1 MIAILA
7 GNVSSQQQQKKAISR
22 IISIVVNTEV
32 QIFHSW
38 PRHQMAYSLGG
49 DSTFTCSD
57 IIKSQT
63 KHSSDGNL
71 ILTTT

>member
-7 GNVSSQQQQKKAISR
+7 GSMSSQHKKAISK
-22 IISIVVNTEV
+22 IVSTVVNTEV

-38 PRHQMAYSLGG
+38 PRHQMAYLLGG

-63 KHSSDGNL
+63 KQSSNGNL